1 MNKETFDKIFK
12 FATKQNKDRFYE
24 PLTRYMVKYEINT
37 LERMSMFLSNVIH
50 ESGSLR
56 YVKELASGAA
66 YEGRKNLGNVVAGD
80 GIRYKGRGLI
90 QVTGRANYNKI
101 SKDTGIMFISNPELL
116 EAPEYAAMSACWFW
130 DSNNLNKVADS
141 GDFKEVVKII
151 NGGYNGWIDR
161 VQWYNHTKKILS
173 EVY

>member
-12 FATKQNKDRFYE
+12 LATKQNKDRFYE
-24 PLTRYMVKYEINT
+24 PLTRYMDRYEINT

-56 YVKELASGAA
+56 YVKEIASGAA
-66 YEGRKNLGNVVAGD
+66 YEGRKDLGNTVKGD

-90 QVTGRANYNKI
+90 QVTGRANYNDI
-101 SKDTGIMFISNPELL
+101 SKDTGIMFINKPELL

-130 DSNNLNKVADS
+130 DKKHLNEVADS
-141 GDFKEVVKII
+141 GDFKKVVKII

-161 VQWYNHTKKILS
+161 LQWYNHTKKILS